1 MCGLSLGRTRDRV
14 TRSCLRPIAATEVM
28 VGSSSAYQRAYPPTI
43 RVAPTIARR
52 LLFRIGVSIPSWPWK
67 VVTEPIRLAADII
80 RWVPPASLRRASA
93 LQRANP
99 GDLHKRIEVAKR
111 REHPDVLYERK
122 MLQAVTFA
130 RARSASGLCYRFRI
144 KSGLAKL
151 GLG

>member
-14 TRSCLRPIAATEVM
+14 TRSCLRPIAATKVM

-43 RVAPTIARR
+43 RVAQTVARR

-93 LQRANP
+93 LQRSSQTYRGSEAT
-99 GDLHKRIEVAKR
+99 RAS
-111 REHPDVLYERK
+111 DVLYERK

>member
-14 TRSCLRPIAATEVM
+14 TRSCLRPIAATEVI
-28 VGSSSAYQRAYPPTI
+28 VGYSSAYQRAYPPTI

-52 LLFRIGVSIPSWPWK
+52 LLFRIGVSIPSWPRK

-80 RWVPPASLRRASA
+80 RWVPPASLRRAGA
-93 LQRANP
+93 RQRATP
-99 GDLHKRIEVAKR
+99 R
-111 REHPDVLYERK
+111 RSSQTYRGSEATRASDVLYERK